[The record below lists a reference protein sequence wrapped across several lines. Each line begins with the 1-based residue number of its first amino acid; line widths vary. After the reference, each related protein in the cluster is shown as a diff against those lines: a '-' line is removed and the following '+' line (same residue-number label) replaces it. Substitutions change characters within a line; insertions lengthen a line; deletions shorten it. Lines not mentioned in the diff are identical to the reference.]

1 MLFKVVVFFDEGG
14 ADSTDAVFFGDKPE
28 VGEIIEA
35 ENKVGRP
42 LTCQV
47 EDVQPAV
54 PQGEYAAVIHARRR
68 SLEEL

>member
-35 ENKVGRP
+35 ENKVGRA
-42 LTCQV
+42 LTTRSRTSS
-47 EDVQPAV
+47 QPYPRV
-54 PQGEYAAVIHARRR
+54 NTRP
-68 SLEEL
+68 